1 MEKLVTLA
9 NANVSVDRQEMA
21 RRIALIRDPDERL
34 AAAEAALV
42 IWGPA
47 PPTVSN
53 AFKLTYREHP
63 AAFVHE
69 CFTWNSQDEG
79 PTNYQNEILDSLP
92 IQKKIAVRGPHGLGK
107 SAMCSWFILW
117 FALTRDGEDWKVVTT
132 ASVYRQLKKYLW
144 PEVHKWTR
152 KLKWEVIQRVPFDT
166 RTELL
171 QNHLRLRTGEAFA
184 VASENHEYIEG
195 AHADSL
201 LYIFDESKAIRP
213 ETFDAAEGAFSN
225 TGVVSTS
232 GVKSTNEAFAL
243 AVSTP
248 GEPNGRFY
256 DIHARRAGYEDWHAR
271 HVTLEE
277 AMAAGRI
284 SPTWAEQ
291 RKRQWGEASALY
303 QNRVLG
309 QFCASEE
316 DGVIPLAWIE
326 AANNRWRE
334 WDDLVKETGAN
345 PLIFTAVGADIAR
358 GGGNLTSLA
367 LRFQMTITE
376 LRRTAHAK
384 TMATAGVI
392 KGIVEANGGY
402 SVIDVV
408 GLGAGVFDRLQ
419 ELGSPTLPFS
429 AGKAAK
435 DREKRV
441 IRDKTGEQEFVDL
454 RAAAWWN
461 LRELLDPES
470 DNNVALIPDDLLTGD
485 LTAPRWRIVS
495 GGKIRVEGKDDIEA
509 RIGRST
515 DDGDAVVM
523 AFCPRNWIEEMI
535 VEWGMDMIDL

>member
-1 MEKLVTLA
+1 M
-9 NANVSVDRQEMA
+9 SVDRIEIA
-21 RRIALIRDPDERL
+21 RRISLIPDEDERL

-42 IWGPA
+42 LYGPA
-47 PPTVSN
+47 PPVVSTT
-53 AFKLTYREHP
+53 FKKTYRAHP
-63 AAFVHE
+63 SKFVHD
-69 CFTWNSQDEG
+69 CFTWSNEQDG
-79 PTNYQNEILDSLP
+79 PTTYQDEILDSLVEK
-92 IQKKIAVRGPHGLGK
+92 KKIAVRGPHGLGK
-107 SAMCSWFILW
+107 SAMCAWIILW
-117 FALTRDGEDWKVVTT
+117 FALTRDGEDWKCVTT

-144 PEVHKWTR
+144 PEVHKWVR
-152 KLKWEVIQRVPFDT
+152 RLKWELIQRVPFDT

-201 LYIFDESKAIRP
+201 LYLFDESKAIKP

-225 TGVVSTS
+225 VGTTIAGMKVT
-232 GVKSTNEAFAL
+232 EAFAM

-256 DIHARRAGYEDWHAR
+256 DIHSHRAGYEDWHSR
-271 HVTLEE
+271 HVTLQE
-277 AMAAGRI
+277 AINAGRI
-284 SPTWAEQ
+284 SQAWADQ
-291 RKRQWGEASALY
+291 RKKQWGESSALY

-316 DGVIPLAWIE
+316 DGVIPLSWIE
-326 AANNRWRE
+326 AANQRYLDWQ
-334 WDDLVKETGAN
+334 DKLKEDNGGQINLA
-345 PLIFTAVGADIAR
+345 FTCVGSDIAR
-358 GGGNLTSLA
+358 GGNNLTSLA
-367 LRFQMTITE
+367 LRYQNAIVE

-392 KGIVEANGGY
+392 KGIVDKNGGY

-408 GLGAGVFDRLQ
+408 GLGAGVFDRLR
-419 ELGSPTLPFS
+419 ELGSSSLPFS

-435 DREKRV
+435 DRDKRV
-441 IRDKTGEQEFVDL
+441 IMDKTGEQGFADL

-461 LRELLDPES
+461 LREMLDPDSGE
-470 DNNVALIPDDLLTGD
+470 DVMLIPDDLLTGD
-485 LTAPRWRIVS
+485 LTAPRWRTVS

-523 AFCPRNWIEEMI
+523 AFAPKRWLEDSE
-535 VEWGMDMIDL
+535 VEWGLEFIDL